1 MRVFSLFYYLA
12 TSVAKFNKGDKVM
25 GALATMFIAMPM
37 LLVVLRIGFAYVDL
51 DLVIERCC
59 SFGPPTPKNPF
70 SAPVVSYTVL
80 SMPVLIAFFVHI
92 YGQCVVLER
101 EPRVWERLLLLVVCL
116 LYMLSLPLG
125 FQGDI
130 ISAFWVLTGQILLYA
145 IASLVIVSQRIH
157 EGGLK

>member
-80 SMPVLIAFFVHI
+80 SMPVLIAFFCTYLWPMCGARARAAGLGKVATF
-92 YGQCVVLER
+92 G
-101 EPRVWERLLLLVVCL
+101 CL
-116 LYMLSLPLG
+116 FALH
-125 FQGDI
+125 
-130 ISAFWVLTGQILLYA
+130 A
-145 IASLVIVSQRIH
+145 
-157 EGGLK
+157 